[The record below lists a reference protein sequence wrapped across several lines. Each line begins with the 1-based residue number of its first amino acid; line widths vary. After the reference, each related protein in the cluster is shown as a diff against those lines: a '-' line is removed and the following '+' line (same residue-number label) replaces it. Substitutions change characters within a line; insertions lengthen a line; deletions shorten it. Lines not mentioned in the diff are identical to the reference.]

1 MTNTALLQHWMKTII
16 TSGGALPYKLQ
27 KAQHH
32 FSLTEDDVV
41 LATDKASIHERLN
54 VYTSGYVLRL
64 LDCMYADFPVL
75 RKFLGEDLFDHFAKA
90 YLAFH
95 PSTSFSL
102 YDLCAGFPAFLER
115 TKPTAQVAEEQQA
128 FLDLPIALAMLERT
142 VHEVL
147 RIAGTEERISFQ
159 EDLSVEMMLFQ
170 PLTIQANPC
179 LRLLELSFPV
189 LPFYHAIQRE
199 EEYDLPEPK
208 QSFVAVCRKNY
219 RLHAE
224 PIQEWQFHFLRT
236 CTAAI
241 SLTEATQIAASK
253 TGLDAS
259 ALLAELYIW
268 LPVLLHN
275 GSISLMAD

>member
-1 MTNTALLQHWMKTII
+1 MTNTALLQHWMKTVI

-27 KAQHH
+27 KAKQH
-32 FSLTEDDVV
+32 FSLTEDEVV
-41 LATDKASIHERLN
+41 LAAGKASVHERLN

-75 RKFLGEDLFDHFAKA
+75 RKFLGEQLFDHFAKA

-95 PSTSFSL
+95 PSTSFTL
-102 YDLCAGFPAFLER
+102 YDLGAGFPAFLER
-115 TKPTAQVAEEQQA
+115 TKPTAQVPEEQKA
-128 FLDLPIALAMLERT
+128 LLDLPIALAMLERT

-147 RIAGTEERISFQ
+147 RVAGTEESLPFNDDWSI
-159 EDLSVEMMLFQ
+159 EMMLFQ

-189 LPFYHAIQRE
+189 LPFYHAIQRD

-219 RLHAE
+219 RLNAE
-224 PIQEWQFHFLRT
+224 PIQEWQYHFLQA
-236 CTAAI
+236 CSQPISLSEAAHTAAAKTD
-241 SLTEATQIAASK
+241 SDAA
-253 TGLDAS
+253 

-275 GSISLMAD
+275 GAISVLNL